1 MNILQ
6 KEGFVMTNN
15 PEIGACFAAR
25 TSAVRTHQDELLAE
39 AEAWRQARAA
49 SRLDESKP
57 GLRRTVGRTVGLAL
71 VRVGRSL
78 ADDPKANRTNPNR
91 TNPA

>member
-1 MNILQ
+1 
-6 KEGFVMTNN
+6 MTNN

-39 AEAWRQARAA
+39 AEAWRQARLA
-49 SRLDESKP
+49 SQSEDSKQ

-78 ADDPKANRTNPNR
+78 AGEPNASRTTSKPTTANRTH
-91 TNPA
+91 PA

>member
-1 MNILQ
+1 
-6 KEGFVMTNN
+6 MTNN

-39 AEAWRQARAA
+39 AEAWRQARLA
-49 SRLDESKP
+49 SQSDSKP
-57 GLRRTVGRTVGLAL
+57 GLRRTVGLAL

-78 ADDPKANRTNPNR
+78 AGEPNASRTTSKPTTANRTH
-91 TNPA
+91 PA